1 MGEVFFTLLCFALI
15 IILQGFFINSVYE
28 MFRGK
33 PRNDIN
39 KGLVYEGNILYM
51 LFPKFIKKNRDKHWA
66 KPFFGCV
73 KCMASI
79 YGSLTYWAIVGK
91 SMGFNYY
98 TVLFWLL
105 DIVILVT
112 VNFIIYKKV

>member
-1 MGEVFFTLLCFALI
+1 
-15 IILQGFFINSVYE
+15 

-51 LFPKFIKKNRDKHWA
+51 LFPAFIEKNRDKHWA

-79 YGSLTYWAIVGK
+79 YGSLTYWAMIYDQSFGL
-91 SMGFNYY
+91 NYH
-98 TVLFWLL
+98 TVLFWIL

-112 VNFIIYKKV
+112 VNFVIYKKV